1 LTPSATSLPALPS
14 RPATWVDVDLAC
26 LERNARVLA
35 RLAAVPLMAV
45 VKANGYGHGALAA
58 AAAALRGG
66 AAWCGVAR
74 PEEALELR
82 RGGIGCPILLL
93 GWSPPQA
100 LPELIAAG
108 VSLTVWSTEQV
119 SEIAAAARSLGR
131 RARLHLKL
139 DTGMSRLGL
148 PPEEIV
154 ELARAVA
161 HTDGVTQE
169 GLFTHYACA
178 DDPSSDVTADQERR
192 LREAA
197 ASLAASGLGPG
208 LVHAANSAATLKR
221 PTSRFDLVRVGIALY
236 GLEPSPTCPLP
247 GELQAALSWRA
258 VLTQVKTLPA
268 GRGVSYGHA
277 YTTSRSE
284 RIGTVAVGYGDGF
297 RRSPGNLVLVA
308 GERVPVVG
316 RVCMDQI
323 LVQLDSV
330 PQAKA
335 GDEVVLIGAQSGG
348 RLRAEDLARAWGTI
362 SYEVVCGITARVPR
376 RHASAATSLDPD
388 PVSN

>member
-1 LTPSATSLPALPS
+1 MTPSATGVPVLPS

-26 LERNARVLA
+26 VERNARALA

-45 VKANGYGHGALAA
+45 VKANGYGHGAVAVA
-58 AAAALRGG
+58 GAALRGG

-74 PEEALELR
+74 PDEALELR
-82 RGGIGCPILLL
+82 RGGVGSPILLL
-93 GWSPPQA
+93 GWAPPQT

-108 VSLTVWSTEQV
+108 VSLTVWSPEQV
-119 SEIAAAARSLGR
+119 SEIAAAARSLSR
-131 RARLHLKL
+131 RARLHLKA

-148 PPEEIV
+148 TPEEIV
-154 ELARAVA
+154 ELARVVA
-161 HTDGVTQE
+161 ATEGVTQE

-178 DDPSSDVTADQERR
+178 DDPASEVTADQERR
-192 LREAA
+192 LRELAA
-197 ASLAASGLGPG
+197 ALAAGGLRPG
-208 LVHAANSAATLKR
+208 LVHAANSAATLTR

-247 GELQAALSWRA
+247 RDLQPALSWRA

-277 YTTSRSE
+277 YTTSRRE
-284 RIGTVAVGYGDGF
+284 RLGTVAVGYGDGF
-297 RRSPGNLVLVA
+297 RRSPGNLALV
-308 GERVPVVG
+308 GGTRVPVVG
-316 RVCMDQI
+316 RVCMDQV

-330 PQAKA
+330 PEAKA
-335 GDEVVLIGAQSGG
+335 GDEVVLIGAQAAE

-376 RHASAATSLDPD
+376 RQI
-388 PVSN
+388 